1 MTDRRGGKRVI
12 VNAAIVQLRPVT
24 RQKKSLRVLLGTL
37 LVYAFLVATNLGEFW
52 PFSIY
57 PMFSQGGIP
66 WSRAVVREV
75 PDDSVR
81 WESTR
86 LEHLPGDPYPLA
98 QHGIDHIDLANFVS
112 KTEIWDDDRL
122 AALRKMFGEDEL
134 DRRHLLVLRARGRI
148 SASDLVILSF
158 EPYVLLT
165 HDETMSSDHL
175 PR

>member
-1 MTDRRGGKRVI
+1 M
-12 VNAAIVQLRPVT
+12 T
-24 RQKKSLRVLLGTL
+24 RQKRSARALLGTL
-37 LVYAFLVATNLGEFW
+37 LVYALLVATNLGEFW

-57 PMFSQGGIP
+57 PMFSQGGIA

-81 WESTR
+81 WDPTR
-86 LEHLPGDPYPLA
+86 LDDLPGDPYPLA

-112 KTEIWDDDRL
+112 KTVVWDDERL

-134 DRRHLLVLRARGRI
+134 DRHDLLVMRARGRI
-148 SASDLVILSF
+148 AASDSVILSF

-165 HDETMSSDHL
+165 KEETMPNADL
-175 PR
+175 PRRPVE